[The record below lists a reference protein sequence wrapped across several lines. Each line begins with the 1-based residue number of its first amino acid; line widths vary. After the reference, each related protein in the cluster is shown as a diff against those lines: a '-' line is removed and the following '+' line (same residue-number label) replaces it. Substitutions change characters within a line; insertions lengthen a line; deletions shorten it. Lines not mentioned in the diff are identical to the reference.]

1 MTTYVGSSIKRFE
14 DPQLLQGVGTF
25 VEDIQ
30 LPDMLHASVLHS
42 PHAHARIRS
51 IDVTEAINAP
61 GVLRVVTAGDLAG
74 TNPGLRVAPNLP
86 DVLGPDKETPAHP
99 ILASERVRYVGEPV
113 AVAVAETRYQAR
125 DALDLIRVDYE
136 PLPVVVDPEESLK
149 DEIILHEDLGSN
161 VLLRMEDPH
170 DDLTEAFNQADRI
183 LRGSFESKRVTPAA
197 MENRGVVAAYDR
209 QADVLTVWSS
219 TQSPHNDKGQLAYML
234 NRDPR
239 TIRVIAPD
247 VGGGFGG
254 KNLRPDM
261 GAVCYLAVE
270 LGRPIKCIE
279 DRSENMTFYHSRGA
293 TCDAEVAVKNDG
305 TILGIRY
312 HLIWDIG
319 AYFVG
324 STAVSPYNMAHRM
337 AGPYKT
343 PLMDVHLLAVA
354 TNKPTTGP
362 YRSAGGAEA
371 GYFSERTMDM
381 VAAELGISTVE
392 VRQKNLVPEEAIPY
406 RTPTGYVYDSGDYSK
421 MLDDAVQL
429 SDYQQL
435 LKDQEEARR
444 QGRLM
449 GIGITTYI
457 KSSGGDGPLRDSNS
471 RVEIDQD
478 GHVKVYT
485 EASPHGQGTETT
497 FAQVGADILGVS
509 PDQITVLHGDTDE
522 LEIGAGTA
530 ASRGVVVSG
539 NAVYL
544 ALQQAREKMA
554 QIGAD
559 LFGCSPDQVE
569 FQDGALQPAGSP
581 SQRVSFAEAAQ
592 RAFSE
597 ETLPPGL
604 TPGLEFTSEYTLV
617 DAAFP
622 YGGQIVVVEI
632 DRDTGDVKLV
642 RHFGVHDCGV
652 MINPKLI
659 IGQHH
664 GGLAQGIGQAM
675 SEGIDYTPDGQPLN
689 STFLDYGLPLAED
702 MPEPVLL
709 DTETP
714 SPTNPMQV
722 KGAGEITTTGT
733 AVVIVNAVL
742 DALAPLGVKH
752 VDMPLTSEKVWRLIH
767 ESDA

>member
-1 MTTYVGSSIKRFE
+1 MGMKRFE

-25 VEDIQ
+25 VEDVQ
-30 LPDMLHASVLHS
+30 LPDMIHASVLHS

-51 IDVTEAINAP
+51 VDITEAINAP
-61 GVLRVVTAGDLAG
+61 GVLRVVTASDLAG
-74 TNPGLRVAPNLP
+74 TNPSLRVAPNLP
-86 DVLGPDKETPAHP
+86 DVLGPDKTTPAHP
-99 ILASERVRYVGEPV
+99 TLASDRVRYVGEPV
-113 AVAVAETRYQAR
+113 AVVVAETRYQAR

-136 PLPVVVDPEESLK
+136 PLPVVVDPEDALK
-149 DEIILHEDLGSN
+149 DEVVLHEDLGTN
-161 VLLRMEDPH
+161 ILLRMDEPH
-170 DDLTEAFNQADRI
+170 DDLTDAFSQADRI

-197 MENRGVVAAYDR
+197 MENRGVVATYDR
-209 QADVLTVWSS
+209 EADVLTVWSS
-219 TQSPHNDKGQLAYML
+219 TQSPHNDKAQLAYML
-234 NRDPR
+234 KRDPR

-270 LGRPIKCIE
+270 LARPIKCIE

-312 HLIWDIG
+312 HLVWDIG

-435 LKDQEEARR
+435 LKDQEDARR
-444 QGRLM
+444 QGRLV

-471 RVEIDQD
+471 RVEIDQG

-497 FAQVGADILGVS
+497 FAQVGADILGIS

-559 LFGCSPDQVE
+559 LFGCAPDQVD
-569 FQDGALQPAGSP
+569 FQDGGLQPAGSP
-581 SQRVSFAEAAQ
+581 GQRVSFAEAAQ

-622 YGGQIVVVEI
+622 YGGQIVVVEV

-675 SEGIDYTPDGQPLN
+675 SEGIEYTPDGQPLN
-689 STFLDYGLPLAED
+689 STFLDYGLPTAED

-733 AVVIVNAVL
+733 AVVIVSAVL
-742 DALAPLGVKH
+742 DALGPLGVR
-752 VDMPLTSEKVWRLIH
+752 DINMPLTPARVWQAIH
-767 ESDA
+767 ESNS

>member
-1 MTTYVGSSIKRFE
+1 MTTYVGMSMKRFE
-14 DPQLLQGVGTF
+14 DPQLLQGVGTY
-25 VEDIQ
+25 VEDVQ
-30 LPDMLHASVLHS
+30 LPNMLHGAVLHS

-51 IDVTEAINAP
+51 IDITEAINAP
-61 GVLRVVTAGDLAG
+61 GVLRVVTASDLPG
-74 TNPGLRVAPNLP
+74 TNNSLRVAPNLP
-86 DVLGPDKETPAHP
+86 DVLGPDKTTPAHP
-99 ILASERVRYVGEPV
+99 ILATDRVRYVGEPV
-113 AVAVAETRYQAR
+113 AVVVAETRYQAR

-136 PLPVVVDPEESLK
+136 PLPVVVDPDDAIK
-149 DEIILHEDLGSN
+149 DEVILHEDLGSN
-161 VLLRMEDPH
+161 ILLRVDEPH
-170 DDLTEAFNQADRI
+170 DDLTEAFAQADRI
-183 LRGSFESKRVTPAA
+183 LKGSFESKRVTPAA

-209 QADVLTVWSS
+209 ESDVLTVWSS

-234 NRDPR
+234 NRQPD

-261 GAVCYLAVE
+261 GAICYLAVE

-305 TILGIRY
+305 TILGVRY
-312 HLIWDIG
+312 NMVWDIG

-324 STAVSPYNMAHRM
+324 STAVSPYNLAHRM

-343 PLMDVHLLAVA
+343 PLMDVHLLGVA

-371 GYFSERTMDM
+371 GYFCERTMDM
-381 VAAELGISTVE
+381 VATELGISTVD
-392 VRQKNLVPEEAIPY
+392 VRRRNMVPEEAMPY
-406 RTPTGYVYDSGDYSK
+406 RTPTGYLYDSGDYSK

-429 SDYQQL
+429 SDYRQL
-435 LKDQEEARR
+435 LREQEEARR
-444 QGRLM
+444 QGRLV
-449 GIGITTYI
+449 GIGVATYI

-471 RVEIDQD
+471 RVEIERD
-478 GHVKVYT
+478 GHVKIWT
-485 EASPHGQGTETT
+485 EASPHGQGSETT
-497 FAQVGADILGVS
+497 FAQFAADVLGIV
-509 PDQITVLHGDTDE
+509 PEQISVLHGDTDM
-522 LEIGAGTA
+522 LETGAGTA
-530 ASRGVVVSG
+530 ASRAVVVSG

-559 LFGCSPDQVE
+559 LFGCTPDQV
-569 FQDGALQPAGSP
+569 QMQGGSLHAAGSP
-581 SQRVSFAEAAQ
+581 ERSVSFAEAAQ

-597 ETLPPGL
+597 ETLPPGM

-622 YGGQIVVVEI
+622 YGGQIIMVEV
-632 DRDTGDVKLV
+632 DQDTGDVKLLK
-642 RHFGVHDCGV
+642 HFGVHDCGV

-733 AVVIVNAVL
+733 AVVIVSAVL
-742 DALAPLGVKH
+742 DALAPLGVR
-752 VDMPLTSEKVWRLIH
+752 DINMPLTPSRVWQAIH
-767 ESDA
+767 ESNA

>member
-1 MTTYVGSSIKRFE
+1 MGMKRFE

-25 VEDIQ
+25 VEDVQ

-51 IDVTEAINAP
+51 VDITEAINAP
-61 GVLRVVTAGDLAG
+61 GVLRVVTASDLAG
-74 TNPGLRVAPNLP
+74 TNPSLRVAPNLP
-86 DVLGPDKETPAHP
+86 DVLGPDKTTPAHP
-99 ILASERVRYVGEPV
+99 TLASDRVRYVGEPV
-113 AVAVAETRYQAR
+113 AVVVAETRYQAR

-136 PLPVVVDPEESLK
+136 PLPVVVDPEDALK
-149 DEIILHEDLGSN
+149 DEVVLHEDLGTN
-161 VLLRMEDPH
+161 ILLRMDEPH
-170 DDLTEAFNQADRI
+170 DDLTDAFSQADRI

-197 MENRGVVAAYDR
+197 MENRGVVATYDR
-209 QADVLTVWSS
+209 EADVLTVWSS
-219 TQSPHNDKGQLAYML
+219 TQSPHNDKAQLAYML
-234 NRDPR
+234 KRDPR

-270 LGRPIKCIE
+270 LARPIKCIE

-312 HLIWDIG
+312 HLVWDIG

-435 LKDQEEARR
+435 LKDQEDARR
-444 QGRLM
+444 QGRLV

-471 RVEIDQD
+471 RVEIDQG

-497 FAQVGADILGVS
+497 FAQVGADILGIS

-559 LFGCSPDQVE
+559 LFGCAPDQVD
-569 FQDGALQPAGSP
+569 FQDGGLQPAGSP
-581 SQRVSFAEAAQ
+581 GQRVSFAEAAQ

-622 YGGQIVVVEI
+622 YGGQIVVVEV

-675 SEGIDYTPDGQPLN
+675 SEGIEYTPDGQPLN
-689 STFLDYGLPLAED
+689 STFLDYGLPTAED

-733 AVVIVNAVL
+733 AVVIVSAVL
-742 DALAPLGVKH
+742 DALGPLGVR
-752 VDMPLTSEKVWRLIH
+752 DINMPLTPARVWQAIH
-767 ESDA
+767 ESNS

>member
-1 MTTYVGSSIKRFE
+1 MTTYVGMSMKRFE
-14 DPQLLQGVGTF
+14 DPQLLQGVGTY
-25 VEDIQ
+25 VEDVQ
-30 LPDMLHASVLHS
+30 LPNMLHGAVLHS

-51 IDVTEAINAP
+51 IDITEAINAP
-61 GVLRVVTAGDLAG
+61 GVLRVVTASDL
-74 TNPGLRVAPNLP
+74 PGANNSLRVAPNLP
-86 DVLGPDKETPAHP
+86 DVLGPDKTTPAHP
-99 ILASERVRYVGEPV
+99 ILATDRVRYVGEPV
-113 AVAVAETRYQAR
+113 AVVVAETRYQAR

-136 PLPVVVDPEESLK
+136 PLPVVVDPDDAIK
-149 DEIILHEDLGSN
+149 DEVILHEDLGSN
-161 VLLRMEDPH
+161 ILLRVDEPH
-170 DDLTEAFNQADRI
+170 DDLTEAFAQADRI
-183 LRGSFESKRVTPAA
+183 LKGSFESKRVTPAA

-209 QADVLTVWSS
+209 ESDVLTVWSS

-234 NRDPR
+234 NRQPN

-261 GAVCYLAVE
+261 GAICYLAVE

-305 TILGIRY
+305 TILGVRY
-312 HLIWDIG
+312 NMVWDIG

-324 STAVSPYNMAHRM
+324 STAVSPYNLAHRM

-343 PLMDVHLLAVA
+343 PLMDVHLLGVA

-371 GYFSERTMDM
+371 GYFCERTMDM
-381 VAAELGISTVE
+381 VATELGISTVD
-392 VRQKNLVPEEAIPY
+392 VRRRNMVPEEAMPY
-406 RTPTGYVYDSGDYSK
+406 RTPTGYLYDSGDYSK

-435 LKDQEEARR
+435 LREQEQARR
-444 QGRLM
+444 QGRLV
-449 GIGITTYI
+449 GIGVATYI

-471 RVEIDQD
+471 RVEIERD
-478 GHVKVYT
+478 GHVKIWT
-485 EASPHGQGTETT
+485 EASPHGQGSETT
-497 FAQVGADILGVS
+497 FAQFAADVLGIV
-509 PDQITVLHGDTDE
+509 PEQISVLHGDTDM
-522 LEIGAGTA
+522 LETGAGTA
-530 ASRGVVVSG
+530 ASRAVVVSG

-559 LFGCSPDQVE
+559 LFGCAPDQV
-569 FQDGALQPAGSP
+569 QMRDGNLHAAGSP
-581 SQRVSFAEAAQ
+581 ERSVSFADAAQ

-597 ETLPPGL
+597 ETLPPGM

-622 YGGQIVVVEI
+622 YGGQIIMVEV
-632 DRDTGDVKLV
+632 DEDTGDVKLLK
-642 RHFGVHDCGV
+642 HFGVHDCGV

-733 AVVIVNAVL
+733 AVVIVSAVL
-742 DALAPLGVKH
+742 DALSPLGVK
-752 VDMPLTSEKVWRLIH
+752 DINMPLTPSRVWQAIH
-767 ESDA
+767 ESNS

>member
-1 MTTYVGSSIKRFE
+1 MTTYVGMGMKRFE

-25 VEDIQ
+25 VEDVQ

-51 IDVTEAINAP
+51 VDITEAINAP
-61 GVLRVVTAGDLAG
+61 GVLRVVTAGDLTG
-74 TNPGLRVAPNLP
+74 TNPSLRVAPNLP
-86 DVLGPDKETPAHP
+86 DVLGPDKTTPAHP
-99 ILASERVRYVGEPV
+99 TLASDRVRYVGEPV
-113 AVAVAETRYQAR
+113 AVVVAETRYQAR

-136 PLPVVVDPEESLK
+136 PLPVVVDPEDALK
-149 DEIILHEDLGSN
+149 DEVVLHEDLGTN
-161 VLLRMEDPH
+161 ILLRMDEPH
-170 DDLTEAFNQADRI
+170 DDLTDAFSQADRI

-197 MENRGVVAAYDR
+197 MENRGVVATYDR
-209 QADVLTVWSS
+209 EADVLTVWSS
-219 TQSPHNDKGQLAYML
+219 TQSPHNDKAQLAYML
-234 NRDPR
+234 KRDPR

-270 LGRPIKCIE
+270 LARPIKCIE

-312 HLIWDIG
+312 HLVWDIG

-337 AGPYKT
+337 TGPYKT

-371 GYFSERTMDM
+371 GYFSERVMDM
-381 VAAELGISTVE
+381 VATELGISTVE
-392 VRQKNLVPEEAIPY
+392 VRRKNLVPEDAIPY
-406 RTPTGYVYDSGDYSK
+406 RTPTGYLYDSGDYSK
-421 MLDDAVQL
+421 MLDDAVEL

-435 LKDQEEARR
+435 LRDQEEARR
-444 QGRLM
+444 EGRLV
-449 GIGITTYI
+449 GIGVATYV

-471 RVEIDQD
+471 RVEIERD
-478 GHVKVYT
+478 GHVKIWT
-485 EASPHGQGTETT
+485 EASPHGQGSETT
-497 FAQVGADILGVS
+497 FAQFAADVLGII
-509 PDQITVLHGDTDE
+509 PQQISVLHGDTDM
-522 LEIGAGTA
+522 LEVGAGTA
-530 ASRGVVVSG
+530 ASRAVVVSG

-544 ALQQAREKMA
+544 AVQQAREKMA

-559 LFGCSPDQVE
+559 LFGCSPDQVQ
-569 FQDGALQPAGSP
+569 FQDGSLRAAGSP
-581 SQRVSFAEAAQ
+581 EHSVSFAEAAQ
-592 RAFSE
+592 RAFNE
-597 ETLPPGL
+597 ETLPPGM

-622 YGGQIVVVEI
+622 YGGQIIMVEV
-632 DRDTGDVKLV
+632 DGDTGDVKLL

-675 SEGIDYTPDGQPLN
+675 SEGIEYTPDGQPLN
-689 STFLDYGLPLAED
+689 STFLDYGLPTAED

-733 AVVIVNAVL
+733 AVVIVSAVL
-742 DALAPLGVKH
+742 DALGPLGVR
-752 VDMPLTSEKVWRLIH
+752 DINMPLTPARVWQAIH
-767 ESDA
+767 ESNS

>member
-1 MTTYVGSSIKRFE
+1 
-14 DPQLLQGVGTF
+14 
-25 VEDIQ
+25 
-30 LPDMLHASVLHS
+30 
-42 PHAHARIRS
+42 
-51 IDVTEAINAP
+51 
-61 GVLRVVTAGDLAG
+61 
-74 TNPGLRVAPNLP
+74 
-86 DVLGPDKETPAHP
+86 
-99 ILASERVRYVGEPV
+99 
-113 AVAVAETRYQAR
+113 
-125 DALDLIRVDYE
+125 
-136 PLPVVVDPEESLK
+136 
-149 DEIILHEDLGSN
+149 
-161 VLLRMEDPH
+161 
-170 DDLTEAFNQADRI
+170 
-183 LRGSFESKRVTPAA
+183 
-197 MENRGVVAAYDR
+197 
-209 QADVLTVWSS
+209 
-219 TQSPHNDKGQLAYML
+219 
-234 NRDPR
+234 
-239 TIRVIAPD
+239 
-247 VGGGFGG
+247 
-254 KNLRPDM
+254 
-261 GAVCYLAVE
+261 
-270 LGRPIKCIE
+270 
-279 DRSENMTFYHSRGA
+279 
-293 TCDAEVAVKNDG
+293 
-305 TILGIRY
+305 
-312 HLIWDIG
+312 
-319 AYFVG
+319 
-324 STAVSPYNMAHRM
+324 MAHRM

-444 QGRLM
+444 QGRLV

-471 RVEIDQD
+471 RVEIDQG

-497 FAQVGADILGVS
+497 FAQVGADILGIS

-559 LFGCSPDQVE
+559 LFGCSPDQVQ
-569 FQDGALQPAGSP
+569 FQDGSLHAAGSP
-581 SQRVSFAEAAQ
+581 EHSVSFAEAAQ
-592 RAFSE
+592 RAFNE
-597 ETLPPGL
+597 ETLPPGM

-622 YGGQIVVVEI
+622 YGGQIIMVEV
-632 DRDTGDVKLV
+632 DGDTGDVKLL

-675 SEGIDYTPDGQPLN
+675 SEGIEYTPDGQPLN

-752 VDMPLTSEKVWRLIH
+752 VDMPLTPEKVWRLIH

>member
-1 MTTYVGSSIKRFE
+1 MVTTYVGMGMKRFE
-14 DPQLLQGVGTF
+14 DPQLLRGVGAF
-25 VEDIQ
+25 VEDVQ
-30 LPDMLHASVLHS
+30 LPDMLHAAVLHS
-42 PHAHARIRS
+42 PHAHARILA
-51 IDVTEAINAP
+51 IDVTAAANAP
-61 GVLRVVTAGDLAG
+61 GVVRVVTAGDLPG
-74 TNPGLRVAPNLP
+74 TNPSLRVAPNLP
-86 DVLGPDKETPAHP
+86 DVLGPDKTTPAHP

-113 AVAVAETRYQAR
+113 AVVVAETRYQAR

-136 PLPVVVDPEESLK
+136 PLPVVVDPEDSLK
-149 DEIILHEDLGSN
+149 DEVILHEDLGTN
-161 VLLRMEDPH
+161 VLLRVDEPH
-170 DDLTEAFNQADRI
+170 DDLTEAFQQADRI
-183 LRGSFESKRVTPAA
+183 VKCSFESKRVTPAA
-197 MENRGVVAAYDR
+197 MENRGVVATYDR
-209 QADVLTVWSS
+209 QSDVLTVWSS

-239 TIRVIAPD
+239 QIRVIAPD

-293 TCDAEVAVKNDG
+293 TCEAEVAVKNDG
-305 TILGIRY
+305 TILGVRY
-312 HLIWDIG
+312 QLVWDIG

-324 STAVSPYNMAHRM
+324 STAVSPYNLAHRM

-343 PLMDVHLLAVA
+343 PLMDVHLLGVA

-371 GYFSERTMDM
+371 GYFSERTMDV

-392 VRQKNLVPEEAIPY
+392 VRRKNMVPEEALPY
-406 RTPTGYVYDSGDYSK
+406 RTPTGYLYDSGDYGR
-421 MLDDAVQL
+421 MLDDTVQL
-429 SDYQQL
+429 AGYQEL
-435 LKDQEEARR
+435 LQEQAEARR
-444 QGRLM
+444 QGRLV
-449 GIGITTYI
+449 GIGVATYI

-471 RVEIDQD
+471 RVEIQRD

-485 EASPHGQGTETT
+485 EASPHGQGSETT
-497 FAQVGADILGVS
+497 FAQVAADMLGIA
-509 PDQITVLHGDTDE
+509 PDQITVLHGDTDM

-559 LFGCSPDQVE
+559 LFDCPPEQVE
-569 FQDGALQPAGSP
+569 FLDGGLQPAGAP
-581 SQRVSFAEAAQ
+581 QRRVAFAEAAE

-617 DAAFP
+617 DSAFP
-622 YGGQIVVVEI
+622 YGGQIVQVEV
-632 DRDTGDVKLV
+632 DRDTGDVRLL
-642 RHFGVHDCGV
+642 RHFGVHDCGK

-702 MPEPVLL
+702 MPEPVLR

-733 AVVIVNAVL
+733 AVVIVNAVI
-742 DALAPLGVKH
+742 DALSPLGVQQ
-752 VDMPLTSEKVWRLIH
+752 VDMPLTPEKVWRLIH
-767 ESDA
+767 DAE

>member
-1 MTTYVGSSIKRFE
+1 MGMKRFE

-25 VEDIQ
+25 VEDVQ
-30 LPDMLHASVLHS
+30 LPDMIHASVLHS

-51 IDVTEAINAP
+51 VDITEAINAP
-61 GVLRVVTAGDLAG
+61 GVLRVVTASDLAG
-74 TNPGLRVAPNLP
+74 TNPSLRVAPNLP
-86 DVLGPDKETPAHP
+86 DVLGPDKTTPAHP
-99 ILASERVRYVGEPV
+99 TLASDRVRYVGEPV
-113 AVAVAETRYQAR
+113 AVVVAETRYQAR

-136 PLPVVVDPEESLK
+136 PLPVVVDPEDALK
-149 DEIILHEDLGSN
+149 DEVVLHEDLGTN
-161 VLLRMEDPH
+161 ILLRMDEPH
-170 DDLTEAFNQADRI
+170 DDLTDAFSQADRI

-197 MENRGVVAAYDR
+197 MENRGVVATYDR
-209 QADVLTVWSS
+209 EADVLTVWSS
-219 TQSPHNDKGQLAYML
+219 TQSPHNDKAQLAYML
-234 NRDPR
+234 KRDPR

-270 LGRPIKCIE
+270 LARPIKCIE

-312 HLIWDIG
+312 HLVWDIG

-435 LKDQEEARR
+435 LKDQEDARR
-444 QGRLM
+444 QGRLV

-471 RVEIDQD
+471 RVEIERD
-478 GHVKVYT
+478 GHVKIWT
-485 EASPHGQGTETT
+485 EASPHGQGSETT
-497 FAQVGADILGVS
+497 FAQFAADVLGII
-509 PDQITVLHGDTDE
+509 PEQISVLHGDTDM
-522 LEIGAGTA
+522 LEVGAGTA
-530 ASRGVVVSG
+530 ASRAVVVSG

-544 ALQQAREKMA
+544 AVQQAREKMA

-559 LFGCSPDQVE
+559 LFGCSPDQVQ
-569 FQDGALQPAGSP
+569 FQDGSLHAAGSP
-581 SQRVSFAEAAQ
+581 EHSVSFAEAAQ
-592 RAFSE
+592 RAFNE
-597 ETLPPGL
+597 ETLPPGM

-622 YGGQIVVVEI
+622 YGGQIIMVEV
-632 DRDTGDVKLV
+632 DGDTGDVKLL

-675 SEGIDYTPDGQPLN
+675 SEGIEYTPDGQPLN
-689 STFLDYGLPLAED
+689 STFLDYGLPTAED

-733 AVVIVNAVL
+733 AVVIVSAVL
-742 DALAPLGVKH
+742 DALGPLGVR
-752 VDMPLTSEKVWRLIH
+752 DINMPLTPARVWQAIH
-767 ESDA
+767 ESNS